1 MRLYSNS
8 MRYFLLTTSIVFLM
22 SCAAIDENFL
32 IQSDIEKEGNAQEI
46 LDMLNDSELRKG
58 KVFVFSNI
66 QDGLWHYVRVNETE
80 FHMRDQE
87 VQAFDLAD
95 GENNIY
101 SFGRIFGD
109 EVGNCSKEPYTF
121 NAESFRE
128 HKTHYFM
135 VTEPRELEFIGRPV
149 RCYKEIHLVEEAFFY
164 FIENP
169 RSRWN
174 SDWVLNN

>member
-8 MRYFLLTTSIVFLM
+8 MRYFLLTTSIVFLT

-87 VQAFDLAD
+87 VQVFDSVD

-101 SFGRIFGD
+101 AFGRIFGD

-121 NAESFRE
+121 NNESFKE
-128 HKTHYFM
+128 LQTHFFM
-135 VTEPRELEFIGRPV
+135 ITEPRELEFIGRNV
-149 RCYKEIHLVEEAFFY
+149 RCYKEVHLVEDAFFY
-164 FIENP
+164 FKENP
-169 RSRWN
+169 RSRSN
-174 SDWVLNN
+174 PDWVLNK

>member
-1 MRLYSNS
+1 
-8 MRYFLLTTSIVFLM
+8 M

-32 IQSDIEKEGNAQEI
+32 IQSDIEKEDNAQEI

-80 FHMRDQE
+80 FYMRDQE
-87 VQAFDLAD
+87 V
-95 GENNIY
+95 
-101 SFGRIFGD
+101 
-109 EVGNCSKEPYTF
+109 
-121 NAESFRE
+121 
-128 HKTHYFM
+128 
-135 VTEPRELEFIGRPV
+135 
-149 RCYKEIHLVEEAFFY
+149 HLVEGAFFY